1 MKRRDFLAMTAAV
14 TLAVPLRA
22 RAVGAPYSPE
32 MLEAAMAANE
42 TILLDFTASWCSTCA
57 AQGRVLAALKAEN
70 PDYAARIRFIDV
82 DWDQWKSSALVA
94 ERNIPRRST
103 LVVLKGEREIARVVA
118 QTGRAEIKALLDA
131 ALAAS

>member
-1 MKRRDFLAMTAAV
+1 
-14 TLAVPLRA
+14 
-22 RAVGAPYSPE
+22 
-32 MLEAAMAANE
+32 
-42 TILLDFTASWCSTCA
+42 
-57 AQGRVLAALKAEN
+57 
-70 PDYAARIRFIDV
+70 AARIRFIDV

-118 QTGRAEIKALLDA
+118 QTGRAEIKALLDT